1 MFLKLIELFLFL
13 LIFNFMYN
21 LCLIFNL
28 ENYLF
33 FKLYINIIELNFLKL
48 KNFYQFFES
57 LVLKFFSANFFSF
70 GKVGIWELNS
80 NFK

>member
-57 LVLKFFSANFFSF
+57 LVLKFFSAHFFSF
-70 GKVGIWELNS
+70 GKVGMWELNS